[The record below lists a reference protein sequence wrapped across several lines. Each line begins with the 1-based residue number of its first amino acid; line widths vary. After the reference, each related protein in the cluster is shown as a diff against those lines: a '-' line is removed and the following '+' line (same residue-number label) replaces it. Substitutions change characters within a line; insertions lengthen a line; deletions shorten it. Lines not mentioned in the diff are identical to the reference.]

1 MAIKKLPAELA
12 NEIATTG
19 DGRDITKPFTT
30 MLQQPKDTRLSN
42 AVDWGAYDTIR
53 ADDQVKSCMQQRI
66 LAVISAEWDVQPG
79 DEADPRSV
87 VAAEALKANLAEI
100 GFDNV
105 TEKMAWSTFYG
116 LQIAEILW
124 QKPAERKDGL
134 VGIKQIKVRHGR
146 RFRFDKD
153 NALRHITRGKPQGE
167 LVPAEKFWIASIGA
181 TNDDDLYGEGLA
193 AWLYWPTYF
202 KRNGIRFWNIFLDK
216 FGTPTAVAKYRRGTP
231 KAEIA
236 KLSEALRAL
245 ATDSGIVVPEGS
257 LIELLQAS
265 KSGTGDFEKLCRYM
279 DEAIAKIILSQT
291 MTTQDGSSNAQ
302 AQVHAG
308 VKLEVVKADADLL
321 CESFNAGPARWW
333 SKMNFGPDVA
343 PPRVVRLV
351 EEEADLKLLAE
362 TDAVLANQGWVRSD
376 ESFSDTYGDG
386 YERKAEAAPVAAAN
400 APKPDKPATN
410 DNFAATA
417 TAEQK
422 DKAALSFAATDP
434 RPLYVYRSLKNSG
447 ELLKWA
453 KAQGFTTTLPAA
465 DLHCTITYSKRAVD
479 WLKMGSSWGPA
490 NGELIVSA
498 GGPRLV
504 EPLGDG
510 GAVVLHF
517 ASDDFE
523 WRHEQMVEDG
533 ASWDFPEYH
542 PHITISYDGALADLS
557 AVQPYQGKLV
567 FGPEIFEPLDEDWR
581 AGIKE
586 ASFAEL
592 QGGDTV
598 DQLVA
603 DLLEEQG
610 WRPLSPQLKAVINAI
625 DASGSADSLDEA
637 LLNSLDKADS
647 AALTQIMARTTFTAR
662 VAAELG
668 EDG

>member
-1 MAIKKLPAELA
+1 MATKILPVELA

-66 LAVISAEWDVQPG
+66 LAVVSAQWDVQPG

-87 VAAEALKANLAEI
+87 EAAEALKANLAEI

-124 QKPAERKDGL
+124 QPPSARKDGL
-134 VGIKQIKVRHGR
+134 IGIKQIKVRHGR

-153 NALRHITRGKPQGE
+153 NALRHITRGKPQGD
-167 LVPAEKFWIASIGA
+167 LVPARKFWICATGA

-279 DEAIAKIILSQT
+279 DEAIAKVILSQT

-308 VKLEVVKADADLL
+308 VKLEVVKADADLQ

-333 SKMNFGPDVA
+333 SKMNYGPEVA

-362 TDAVLANQGWVRSD
+362 TDAALALQGWVRSD
-376 ESFSDTYGDG
+376 ENFSDTYGDG
-386 YERKAEAAPVAAAN
+386 YKRKAEAAPVAAVGS
-400 APKPDKPATN
+400 PKPGKPTTN
-410 DNFAATA
+410 DNPSATVNPKE
-417 TAEQK
+417 T
-422 DKAALSFAATDP
+422 AALSFAATDP

-603 DLLEEQG
+603 DLLGEQG